1 MKPIIPVLLAGG
13 SGKRLWPLS
22 RKSYPKQFAN
32 IIGTNSLFQE
42 SAIRM
47 ISSDKI
53 VFDKHITLTTSDFR
67 FIVSEQLL
75 EIGIDPGPIIIEPE
89 SKNTAP
95 AILASAL
102 YALAKDN
109 DAILLVSPSDHLIPD
124 IRAFHDTLSQGL
136 KEVLNGKI
144 VTMGIYPTR
153 PETGYGYLS
162 LSKVSEYDAMTVN
175 QFIEKPDI
183 VTAKSMIKAGTY
195 LWNAGIFLF
204 KAADMITAFETMAP
218 DNFKLTKVSV
228 ETAQSDLG
236 FLRLNPEPWSKLE
249 DISID
254 YAIMEK
260 AKNLVAIPYLS
271 KWSDLGD
278 WNAVWAE
285 VSKDQ
290 LGTALSEGAHAIDCS
305 DTLLRTECVDLQI
318 VGLGLKNII
327 AIATPDAV
335 LIAKK
340 NRLQDVKKVV
350 DYLKLKNIKQA
361 ESHLK
366 DFRPWGWFETLKLD
380 KCFQVKR
387 IFVKPGAAI
396 SLQSHKYRSEH
407 WVVVEGV
414 AKVTIDDDI
423 KLVKV
428 GHSVYVPKGAIHRME
443 NAGETSMV
451 LIEVQIGN
459 YLGEDDIVRYE
470 DLYSRQ

>member
-32 IIGTNSLFQE
+32 IIGTKSLFQE

-53 VFDKHITLTTSDFR
+53 AFDKHITLTTSDFR

-75 EIGIDPGPIIIEPE
+75 EIGIDPGPVLIEPE

-95 AILASAL
+95 AILAAAL

-124 IRAFHDTLSQGL
+124 TRVFHDTLSRGL

-144 VTMGIYPTR
+144 VTMGIYATR

-162 LSKVSEYDAMTVN
+162 LPEVSEYDAMTVN

-183 VTAKSMIKAGTY
+183 VTAQSMIKAGTY

-204 KAADMITAFETMAP
+204 KAADMITAFEKMAP
-218 DNFKLTKVSV
+218 DNFKLTKNSV

-290 LGTALSEGAHAIDCS
+290 SGTALSEGAHAIDCS

-407 WVVVEGV
+407 WIVVEGV

-423 KLVKV
+423 KFVNV
-428 GHSVYVPKGAIHRME
+428 GQSVYVPKGAIHRME
-443 NAGETSMV
+443 NPGESSMV

>member
-1 MKPIIPVLLAGG
+1 MRPITPVLLAGG

-22 RKSYPKQFAN
+22 RKSYPKQFSN

-42 SAIRM
+42 SALRL
-47 ISSDKI
+47 ISSDQI
-53 VFDKHITLTTSDFR
+53 LFEKHITVTNSDFR
-67 FIVSEQLL
+67 FIVSEQLQK
-75 EIGIDPGPIIIEPE
+75 IGIDPGPILIEPE

-95 AILASAL
+95 AILAAAL
-102 YALAKDN
+102 YAIAHDK

-124 IRAFHDTLSQGL
+124 IRAFHDTLSRGL
-136 KEVLNGKI
+136 KEVLDGKI

-162 LSKVSEYDAMTVN
+162 LSKATQYEAMTVK
-175 QFIEKPDI
+175 QFIEKPDS
-183 VTAKSMIKAGTY
+183 VTAQSMIKAGTY

-204 KAADMITAFETMAP
+204 KAADMIAAFETLAP
-218 DNFKLTKVSV
+218 DNFKLTKDSV

-236 FLRLNPEPWSKLE
+236 FLRMNPEPWSNLE

-290 LGTALSEGAHAIDCS
+290 SGTALSEAAHAIDCS
-305 DTLLRTECVDLQI
+305 DTLLRSECVDQQI
-318 VGLGLKNII
+318 VGLGLNNII
-327 AIATPDAV
+327 AIAMPDAV
-335 LIAKK
+335 LIAQK
-340 NRLQDVKKVV
+340 NRVQDVKKVV
-350 DYLKLKNIKQA
+350 DLLKLKNINQA
-361 ESHLK
+361 GIHPK
-366 DFRPWGWFETLKLD
+366 DFRPWGWFESLKLGD
-380 KCFQVKR
+380 CFQVKR
-387 IFVKPGAAI
+387 IFIKPGAAI

-407 WVVVEGV
+407 WIVVEGI
-414 AKVTIDDDI
+414 AKVTIDDEI
-423 KLVKV
+423 KLVNV
-428 GHSVYVPKGAIHRME
+428 GHSVYVPKGVIHRME
-443 NAGETSMV
+443 NPGKSPMV
-451 LIEVQIGN
+451 LIEVQIGT
-459 YLGEDDIVRYE
+459 YLGEDDIKRYE